1 MKNNHNLSQASLNR
15 RDFLK
20 TAGAATLGALAAGA
34 PRAALSAASCGPIK
48 PTADSVIVLWM
59 AGGMAHTE
67 TFDPKRYTPFRK
79 GLPSNELLC
88 SFPSIET
95 AVDGVKL
102 TKGLEKTA
110 AVLDRGTLLRT
121 HVLGALGFILHSRHQ
136 YHWHTGYEPPLTV
149 AAPHLGAWI
158 AQALGPRDEAMPAFI
173 DIGQPYEGNGEAE
186 EIKAFQ
192 TAGFLG
198 SEFGPFRVPAPRQA
212 VSVGRPPPA

>member
-1 MKNNHNLSQASLNR
+1 MSKNTQQPKTNLHR

-34 PRAALSAASCGPIK
+34 PRPAGAAAAPEA
-48 PTADSVIVLWM
+48 TADSVIVLWM

-79 GLPSNELLC
+79 GLPANDLLC

-121 HVLGALGFILHSRHQ
+121 HVLGDLGFILHSRHQ

-158 AQALGPRDEAMPAFI
+158 AQALGPR
-173 DIGQPYEGNGEAE
+173 
-186 EIKAFQ
+186 
-192 TAGFLG
+192 G
-198 SEFGPFRVPAPRQA
+198 STNKDRRCCTIF
-212 VSVGRPPPA
+212 